1 MLTSI
6 IPVIADMAESHLK
19 DSRQQLLDAQRD
31 ATSAAE
37 RQARLV
43 ADVAREKAAAD
54 GASRKLAAVESEL
67 AEVKRQLAMAQ
78 AVRDQLQA
86 SVGEGA
92 RKQSELAREVERE
105 REELKRVRGQADGE
119 IKRER
124 ERVEELKRECGELKR
139 EVEDERKRSGK
150 WQALHQSVVS
160 EGKREVEKGER
171 ERERVVRE
179 MEGERKR
186 REEEYGKEAERKVSG
201 AQITFFRSR
210 C

>member
-1 MLTSI
+1 M
-6 IPVIADMAESHLK
+6 
-19 DSRQQLLDAQRD
+19 
-31 ATSAAE
+31 
-37 RQARLV
+37 
-43 ADVAREKAAAD
+43 AREKAAAD

-105 REELKRVRGQADGE
+105 RE
-119 IKRER
+119 
-124 ERVEELKRECGELKR
+124 
-139 EVEDERKRSGK
+139 
-150 WQALHQSVVS
+150 
-160 EGKREVEKGER
+160 
-171 ERERVVRE
+171 RVVRE